1 MIRLALLLVLF
12 SASTSAR
19 SLDTSYP
26 LTVTVVSSHVNI
38 LCSPGCVYYLGIHAL
53 VNGRHLEMQSEK
65 PTWLRLLVLGDYK
78 AKLVSDEHKKPYF
91 FQQAYEFQYPDGA
104 TEKFSVIGESK

>member
-1 MIRLALLLVLF
+1 
-12 SASTSAR
+12 
-19 SLDTSYP
+19 
-26 LTVTVVSSHVNI
+26 
-38 LCSPGCVYYLGIHAL
+38 
-53 VNGRHLEMQSEK
+53 MQSEK